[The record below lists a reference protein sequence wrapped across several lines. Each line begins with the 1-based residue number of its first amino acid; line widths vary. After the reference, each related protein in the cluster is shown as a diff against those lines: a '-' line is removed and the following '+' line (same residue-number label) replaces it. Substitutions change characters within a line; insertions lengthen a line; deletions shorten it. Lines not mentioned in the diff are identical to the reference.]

1 MNGRRLLPRV
11 ARTARWRVP
20 VTVSVAAHAA
30 LLAFAW
36 TFWQA
41 GQPTTAAVP
50 SVVVRMIEWVAPA
63 MPEPVAEPERV
74 RRADPLPRTGARP
87 TNRSPANIDP
97 AAPSDEAIE
106 PASPVADVPVNPAP
120 STTPTLDPDSIQR
133 AARQAARSRSL
144 VQQSNELIGTQP
156 PPTAQEQLGA
166 QVARSAKGDCLKG
179 GEGGYDKQHFGLLAI
194 PFLIV
199 DVARGNCRK

>member
-20 VTVSVAAHAA
+20 VAVSVAAHAA
-30 LLAFAW
+30 LLAMAW
-36 TFWQA
+36 TAWQA
-41 GQPTTAAVP
+41 GQPTSASVP

-63 MPEPVAEPERV
+63 TPEPVAEPEQV
-74 RRADPLPRTGARP
+74 RRTDSVSRTERRP
-87 TNRSPANIDP
+87 ANRSPVNDDP
-97 AAPSDEAIE
+97 AAPSDEDAE
-106 PASPVADVPVNPAP
+106 PASPAGDVPVNAAP

-144 VQQSNELIGTQP
+144 VQQSNELIGTKP
-156 PPTAQEQLGA
+156 PPSAQEQLGA

-179 GEGGYDKQHFGLLAI
+179 GEGGYEKQNFGLLAI

-199 DVARGNCRK
+199 DAATGNCRK